1 MTKAIELSQLGNVLT
16 VAEGTGN
23 VGIRES
29 SPSYEFH
36 VKGAGTV
43 AYFEGTGGN
52 SFIGLEDSDDS
63 TIGFIGVDG
72 GSLKFQ
78 TSGNSYSDKLVIT
91 AAGQVG
97 IGGIASTGALLH
109 LRDSNNATKGA
120 AQLKINKGV
129 GTAAPTSI
137 SRADCYIHLGGSE
150 WGNGGTGI
158 YLMGLGYTNGE
169 TGTGIPAYV
178 GFKETSSSGYTK
190 GDLIFGTRANTTGTS
205 NATERLRIASDN
217 TTHVGERDGNQNS
230 TIFGK
235 GIFNIVGPD
244 PINTSFTAAGVYLQ
258 VGGTESELNGLY
270 PIGFGF
276 RSSASTHVPAYIA
289 YKTISSSGAEK
300 GELLF
305 ATRDVT
311 TDTQPSVRM
320 TIGVGGTITIGDSTY
335 GGDLGQLRI
344 INDAS
349 SAPASLAL
357 FGHNNTSGGD
367 PFGQIQ
373 FAEQEGGT
381 GGQIKA
387 KIEAQAVSTNE
398 RGSDLVFFTAANTAS
413 SSPTEKLRITS
424 DGKVLINDASLG
436 NSRTDAPLQIETGG
450 SGNALNLRARSSD
463 DIYSYI
469 NFQNNAATQ
478 VAAEIYMVRSATT
491 NAGNLVFG
499 TANPNSST
507 PQQRMMIS
515 SGGATTLHVNS
526 ASHETFRFTTQAV
539 NEAKLM
545 MKDAGNNV
553 DIQLNTGGDSWF
565 NGGKVGIGENAPD
578 NLLHLK
584 STDSPAIELE
594 QDDGT
599 SYKGLIKLAGNDLE
613 IRGSNGQ
620 LEFYTGN
627 VDGDSSYLRGAI
639 TSAGHKWTH
648 NGSIFHGSNDVTD
661 FTDAG
666 RATYNNVSIRAG
678 NPSVGT
684 TPTNDKTA
692 IKIYPAGSRDA
703 TVGNLTGGIAWQ
715 HLDPNNGA
723 WGTTYGAGAQI
734 WMGAALH
741 DTPGQERD
749 RFNLWMNSQ
758 TSGNAQPNNLAIEA
772 YPNGVVR
779 HPKLPCFM
787 VRNSTSGNAFFA
799 NAKATW
805 NTIDLNNGSHFDN
818 ANDRFICPI
827 DGFYHF
833 SCQMLSMN
841 DQRLFHELRKNGSR
855 VDGTRTESYD
865 PSTNSYQ
872 TNTFVAVVQASA
884 NDYFEVWLGS
894 QNGYGSVYANFNG
907 HLIG

>member
-205 NATERLRIASDN
+205 NAEER
-217 TTHVGERDGNQNS
+217 
-230 TIFGK
+230 
-235 GIFNIVGPD
+235 
-244 PINTSFTAAGVYLQ
+244 
-258 VGGTESELNGLY
+258 
-270 PIGFGF
+270 
-276 RSSASTHVPAYIA
+276 
-289 YKTISSSGAEK
+289 
-300 GELLF
+300 
-305 ATRDVT
+305 
-311 TDTQPSVRM
+311 
-320 TIGVGGTITIGDSTY
+320 
-335 GGDLGQLRI
+335 
-344 INDAS
+344 
-349 SAPASLAL
+349 
-357 FGHNNTSGGD
+357 
-367 PFGQIQ
+367 
-373 FAEQEGGT
+373 
-381 GGQIKA
+381 
-387 KIEAQAVSTNE
+387 
-398 RGSDLVFFTAANTAS
+398 
-413 SSPTEKLRITS
+413 LRITS
-424 DGKVLINDASLG
+424 DGKLIAKSPHSNGAINEAVRLTTLGTYSSSNSLNSGPAISFGQFHADYPTWTTAQIAGIRKGNNWHGALAFYTNSGSSETDLSQKLLITAEGNFALGRTGQITMSTGNKSDSVFEQLTNAYYPLALHSNETNKRGLAIFYAETGTGGNNNPYLFFENQTNVKFQVFSNGLVSANAGHFISNVTPTSGRGVEIFEAETGVGQIASFDRSGGSWDELRIKSNHLEIFTGSSNKLSSRFNTNGSLSLFVNDATKQTHLFTTGGANAGSVYVYNASQDLTIALK
-436 NSRTDAPLQIETGG
+436 TDADSYLTGG
-450 SGNALNLRARSSD
+450 RLG
-463 DIYSYI
+463 IGT
-469 NFQNNAATQ
+469 AAPADYDGEANDL
-478 VAAEIYMVRSATT
+478 VVRSANHTGITVASTGT
-491 NAGNLVFG
+491 NQRCNLYF
-499 TANPNSST
+499 S
-507 PQQRMMIS
+507 
-515 SGGATTLHVNS
+515 
-526 ASHETFRFTTQAV
+526 
-539 NEAKLM
+539 
-545 MKDAGNNV
+545 
-553 DIQLNTGGDSWF
+553 
-565 NGGKVGIGENAPD
+565 
-578 NLLHLK
+578 
-584 STDSPAIELE
+584 
-594 QDDGT
+594 DGT
-599 SYKGLIKLAGNDLE
+599 S
-613 IRGSNGQ
+613 
-620 LEFYTGN
+620 
-627 VDGDSSYLRGAI
+627 SSEKYRGAI
-639 TSAGHKWTH
+639 TYDHNDDNMYIRTAGTIRVRVDSDGNVATGGSAL
-648 NGSIFHGSNDVTD
+648 FHGSSVLSD
-661 FTDAG
+661 FTNTG
-666 RATYNNVSIRAG
+666 RSGYKLVSIRAG
-678 NPSVGT
+678 NSSGGA
-684 TPTNDKTA
+684 TPANSSSA
-692 IKIYPAGSRDA
+692 IKIYPAGTRSA
-703 TVGNLTGGIAWQ
+703 TAGNLTGGIAWQ
-715 HLDPNNGA
+715 HLDPNYST
-723 WGTTYGAGAQI
+723 WSTTYGAGAQI

-758 TSGNAQPNNLAIEA
+758 TAAGSQPNNLAIEV

-787 VRNSTSGNAFFA
+787 VRNSTTANAFFA
-799 NAKATW
+799 NVKATW

-841 DQRLFHELRKNGSR
+841 NARLFHELRKNGTR

-894 QNGYGSVYANFNG
+894 QNGYGSIYANFNG